1 MLGMKFILDQ
11 AGDANMPVVILI
23 GLGSNFGGHN
33 GDTLLERYITGISQR
48 TGIVCV
54 AAAGNEGNMRH
65 HAEGVLPAQGATD
78 TIPINMRE
86 NIRNVAFHVTSETYD
101 RIAVEVVSPAGSTTG
116 RLAARG
122 ETPYEN
128 SLPLG
133 DSTVTVRYYEGSSN
147 VALISIQNP
156 TPGIW
161 NVLLHGDSI
170 LNGGYHAWLP
180 LTGVVNPGVEFLKPS
195 PNCTVVMPATAERV
209 ICVGAYSSAETSLFV
224 SSSWGPTAR
233 PRMAPDFVA
242 PGVNVKGVYPSG
254 YGAMTGT
261 SAAAAVTAGACA
273 MLLEWGI
280 VNGKDRSIGQEKI
293 RALLI
298 SGSTRKENI
307 TFPNP
312 QWGFGTLNLLNVFGA
327 LRG

>member
-1 MLGMKFILDQ
+1 
-11 AGDANMPVVILI
+11 MPVVILI
-23 GLGSNFGGHN
+23 GMGSTFGGHN
-33 GDTLLERYITGISQR
+33 GDTLLERYISGLAQR
-48 TGIVCV
+48 TGIACV

-65 HAEGVLPAQGATD
+65 HAEGKIPAQGATD

-86 NIRNVAFHVTSETYD
+86 NIRNVAFHVSSEVYD
-101 RIAVEVVSPAGSTTG
+101 KIAVEVVSPAGGTTG
-116 RLAARG
+116 RLTVRPGA
-122 ETPYEN
+122 PYEQR
-128 SLPLG
+128 LPFE
-133 DSTVTVRYYEGSSN
+133 DSTITVRYYEGASN
-147 VALISIQNP
+147 VALIAIQNP

-170 LNGGYHAWLP
+170 LDGSYHVWLP

-195 PNCTVVMPATAERV
+195 PNYTVVMPATAERV
-209 ICVGAYSSAETSLFV
+209 ICVGAYSFADTSLYV

-242 PGVNVKGVYPSG
+242 PGVGVKGVYPTG
-254 YGAMTGT
+254 YGTMTGT

-280 VNGKDRSIGQEKI
+280 VDRKDRSITQERI
-293 RALLI
+293 RALII
-298 SGSTRKENI
+298 SGCTRRENI

-312 QWGFGTLNLLNVFGA
+312 QWGFGTLNMLNVFGS